1 MVDEGTD
8 SPVIQDNLSKFVEN
22 ISAMKNDQEIE
33 PVEVFDGNQW
43 EVSLVKSLLENAEIE
58 TFLKDERMGVLVPW
72 NVAGGGAGAVKIFVS
87 SLDAEKAREVIAQY
101 EQAEKSGE

>member
-1 MVDEGTD
+1 MESNHD
-8 SPVIQDNLSKFVEN
+8 IH
-22 ISAMKNDQEIE
+22 

-58 TFLKDERMGVLVPW
+58 SFLKDERMGVLVPW

-87 SLDAEKAREVIAQY
+87 SVDYEKAKEVIDQY
-101 EQAEKSGE
+101 EKAEGIKDDGEV